1 MTIDN
6 HSSKLCPFWALWEE
20 NMKTQLSL
28 VLAFLFAML
37 VIANAETTL
46 GATQNGGTK
55 AEQVRIE
62 RDGRGAKWFI
72 RTWKNRLGQTVEHQR
87 PATTE
92 EVVSMEQ
99 EGSTPPKTDDAKPVV
114 TQSETSTVEEKAT
127 ENPKIVVQDAT
138 KMLEPTPL
146 PNAPR
151 QFSGAEV
158 RSMVS
163 NTVRKT
169 VAPFIKKIAALE
181 ASLVDMK
188 NELKAKSD
196 AEQALADSNRE
207 VIESNRQVIASMNEN
222 TAMVNQKIAEDRVRD
237 RNLGLFILAV
247 AMTIMAAFL
256 IMAIMVRGSFRH
268 DVDELKLQHLLFML
282 RDSMAT
288 AIATKRPEQ
297 PAENTRTPTAEP
309 PASAEEIVPA
319 TAEEIKTENA
329 IMSSPELVTE
339 PEPIEEVVE
348 TTPTESEKPTFYI
361 VQPTAAI
368 EPAQPTGIIER
379 VDSPIEATETDT
391 EPIILV
397 RHDAPIAPFV
407 TGEAMIIDK
416 GHEHDEVYTSAGPT
430 DTFPTPHPHH
440 HEHDAFIVEVM
451 DDRSDE
457 ITRKVRERV
466 AATGQLPPTSEGPP
480 PTEKPAD
487 KPAESDGPPPGV
499 VFNYRSDM

>member
-1 MTIDN
+1 
-6 HSSKLCPFWALWEE
+6 
-20 NMKTQLSL
+20 MKTQLSL

-46 GATQNGGTK
+46 GATQNGGIK

-62 RDGRGAKWFI
+62 RDSHGQRWLI
-72 RTWKNRLGQTVEHQR
+72 RTWKNQLGQTVEHQR

-92 EVVSMEQ
+92 EAVSMEQ
-99 EGSTPPKTDDAKPVV
+99 EGLAPPKADDAKPVV

-158 RSMVS
+158 RLMVR

-169 VAPFIKKIAALE
+169 VTPFIMKVAALE

-222 TAMVNQKIAEDRVRD
+222 TAMINQKIAKDRVRD

-256 IMAIMVRGSFRH
+256 IMTIMVRGSFRH

-297 PAENTRTPTAEP
+297 PTEDTGTPTAEP

-319 TAEEIKTENA
+319 TAEEIETENA

-339 PEPIEEVVE
+339 PKPIAEVVE

-361 VQPTAAI
+361 VQLTAAITPAPTTTSI

-379 VDSPIEATETDT
+379 VDSPIEAAETDT

-407 TGEAMIIDK
+407 TGEAMIIDE
-416 GHEHDEVYTSAGPT
+416 GHEHHEVYTSAGPT

-440 HEHDAFIVEVM
+440 HEHDAFIVEVV

-480 PTEKPAD
+480 PTEKPED